1 MDTAASSKRKTKMI
15 AVRQDYAPLWLC
27 HQNLHSTTT
36 MAEYD
41 LSKTIIPYLDR
52 HLSFPL
58 LAHLAEIS
66 IFPVEEVHVAQY
78 ELARGTNMFDYAV
91 SLFEQIYPGKQIP
104 PGDELY
110 YFLLVTVYVLIVFH
124 CDRI

>member
-1 MDTAASSKRKTKMI
+1 MAAYDGSSAKKIKMI
-15 AVRQDYAPLWLC
+15 AVRQEENQLWLC
-27 HQNLHSTTT
+27 YQNFCICDHNLGQINKSSTT

-58 LAHLAEIS
+58 LAHLSEIS
-66 IFPVEEVHVAQY
+66 IFPVEQVHVAQY

-91 SLFEQIYPGKQIP
+91 SLFEQIYPGEQVP
-104 PGDELY
+104 PGD
-110 YFLLVTVYVLIVFH
+110 
-124 CDRI
+124 